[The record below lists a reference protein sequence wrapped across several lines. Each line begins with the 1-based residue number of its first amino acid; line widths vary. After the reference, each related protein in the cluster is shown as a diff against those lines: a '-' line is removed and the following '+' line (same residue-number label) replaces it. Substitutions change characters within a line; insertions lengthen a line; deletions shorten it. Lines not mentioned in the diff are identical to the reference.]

1 MAGGNVREIGAK
13 ITLQGTNE
21 YNNSIRSINSAMGT
35 LRSETRLLSSQYADS
50 QNSLE
55 ALTAKHRVLSE
66 VVDKQKDKIRQY
78 EQALQTS
85 QQNLERCSNNVE
97 QWRQRL
103 NSAQEE
109 LERMQQ
115 SQNAT
120 NEEMEEQERA
130 VERAA
135 RGLQTAE
142 NQYRSVESATN
153 RWQTQLNDSRVELNN
168 LENELDQTSRYMH
181 EAEESTDNCATS
193 IDEYGNA
200 IEEAEED
207 TSTFGD
213 VLRANLT
220 SDAIEAGLSA
230 IVDNIKEFSQSVME
244 TAGDTVEAMNKIQAA
259 TGASEEKM
267 EEYGDTLNAVFN
279 DNFGESMEE
288 VGEAITQVVQQMG
301 EMDGDSLKQ
310 VTEDAFLLKDTFD
323 FELNESL
330 RAAKM
335 LMDQFGLSS
344 HEAYNLIAQG
354 AQNGLNKNDDLL
366 DTINEYSVQFS
377 KAGISAEEMFNMLQ
391 NGAEAGTWSV
401 DKLGDAFKE
410 FSIRLQDGTS
420 DDALKQLGL
429 DVDEIKDK
437 FNEGGDAAQEAMS
450 QIMTGLQSVSNESER
465 YLAYQTMFGTMFEDL
480 GETGVN
486 ALMNVSGEAS
496 RTADTLDKMN
506 SVRYNDLNSA
516 LETLGRNILTRVSK
530 PFTEASQN
538 MSDGINDV
546 TNRINN
552 GGLGDSLED
561 LGNIMARLVSAFVD
575 FASTAAPPV
584 ISALSVLLDNIPLV
598 VAAVTGLTVAFKYD
612 AIVAFGSSIM
622 GIITHLKTLATI
634 AIESGSAMGALNA
647 VMTLTPHGA
656 LVAGIAAITAGLGA
670 FAIKAANSTSEQDKF
685 SKKCEES
692 ARKVNDLKNEMSKS
706 DDAFKNNTSNIQAQ
720 NEKISKLIE
729 ELYRLDGAQKNDVA
743 SKNRMKVIVNEL
755 NTLNPKFG
763 LSVDEVTGRLNKQ
776 KNTVLQLAD
785 SFKKQAMA
793 ESYQSHL
800 KEKCDQNIEALE
812 NEKEALNNLK
822 EALKVHSTLN
832 DEQINDYI
840 NLTQKTTALT
850 NEESKRFQGL
860 LQNVDLSDQAM
871 SKSIRTYGDA
881 HRAYQQS
888 NEDLD
893 KLANEMAKYSDSTDD
908 ATNSLGKNATAA
920 ENNSKAADNLKNS
933 VDSAGVSIKSYGDS
947 ADYASTKDENL
958 IDTTSELKQ
967 AIEENSQKI
976 REEYE
981 KNKESA
987 KSSIEGQIDYF
998 KKFSSQTDLSAKDI
1012 VNSFNSNKKGVEQW
1026 HKDLNTISNNTSKDF
1041 VRYLQSLGPGAAGEI
1056 HKMASMSGQKLK
1068 EVERAWKD
1076 TKKEISKTVDDTYND
1091 VDRKVAQR
1099 TSELE
1104 NIYSRN
1110 MKRESYYSPAH
1121 NCGEAVGEGL
1131 AAGMNSKAGE
1141 VSAAASRLA
1150 NAAAEAQ
1157 RWSLGIHSPSRVA
1170 REIGEYFGDGNVEGI
1185 LSKEKDVQSAAI
1197 MLGNAATRGLSSASS
1212 KFSMGNTNYQSTD
1225 YNALSQVFTKA
1236 LEKGKFT
1243 IDRNGTM
1250 KFVESTMRRLYV

>member
-142 NQYRSVESATN
+142 NQYRSVENATN

-168 LENELDQTSRYMH
+168 MENELDQTSRYMH

-267 EEYGDTLNAVFN
+267 EEYGNTLNAVFN

-366 DTINEYSVQFS
+366 DTINEYSVQFA

-647 VMTLTPHGA
+647 VMALTPHGA
-656 LVAGIAAITAGLGA
+656 LVAGIAALTAGLGA
-670 FAIKAANSTSEQDKF
+670 FAIKSYNSADAQDELGR
-685 SKKCEES
+685 KCEETTN
-692 ARKVNDLKNEMSKS
+692 KVNNLQEEIKKS
-706 DDAFKNNTSNIQAQ
+706 NDAFKTNTSNIETQSQKMDA
-720 NEKISKLIE
+720 LIT
-729 ELYRLDGAQKNDVA
+729 ELYQLDGAQKKDVT
-743 SKNRMKVIVNEL
+743 SKQRMKAIIEQL
-755 NTLNPKFG
+755 NAMNPKFG
-763 LSVDEVTGRLNKQ
+763 LSVDEVTGKLNKQ
-776 KNTVLQLAD
+776 KNTVQQLSD

-793 ESYQSHL
+793 EAYQSEL
-800 KEKCDQNIEALE
+800 KTKCEQNIQAIN
-812 NEKEALNNLK
+812 NEKEALNNLTNV
-822 EALKVHSTLN
+822 LKQNSTLN
-832 DEQINDYI
+832 EKEIQDYI
-840 NLTQKTTALT
+840 QLTFKTGELTKSEQERYNKLLKGMDVMDMTIAKSEETYNTAREQT
-850 NEESKRFQGL
+850 KKTEKAVN
-860 LQNVDLSDQAM
+860 DLSD
-871 SKSIRTYGDA
+871 
-881 HRAYQQS
+881 
-888 NEDLD
+888 
-893 KLANEMAKYSDSTDD
+893 EMAKCSNNTND

-920 ENNSKAADNLKNS
+920 ENNSKAAENLKSS
-933 VDSAGVSIKSYGDS
+933 VDSAGVSIKDYGNS
-947 ADYASTKDENL
+947 ADYAKTKDENL

-967 AIEENSQKI
+967 AIEENSQQI

-1026 HKDLNTISNNTSKDF
+1026 HKDLNKISDNTSKDF

-1056 HKMASMSGQKLK
+1056 HKMASMSGNKLK
-1068 EVERAWKD
+1068 EVEKAWKD

-1091 VDRKVAQR
+1091 VDRKVA
-1099 TSELE
+1099 
-1104 NIYSRN
+1104 Y
-1110 MKRESYYSPAH
+1110 
-1121 NCGEAVGEGL
+1121 
-1131 AAGMNSKAGE
+1131 
-1141 VSAAASRLA
+1141 
-1150 NAAAEAQ
+1150 
-1157 RWSLGIHSPSRVA
+1157 
-1170 REIGEYFGDGNVEGI
+1170 
-1185 LSKEKDVQSAAI
+1185 
-1197 MLGNAATRGLSSASS
+1197 
-1212 KFSMGNTNYQSTD
+1212 
-1225 YNALSQVFTKA
+1225 
-1236 LEKGKFT
+1236 
-1243 IDRNGTM
+1243 
-1250 KFVESTMRRLYV
+1250 

>member
-142 NQYRSVESATN
+142 NQYRSVENATN

-168 LENELDQTSRYMH
+168 MENELDQTSRYMH

-647 VMTLTPHGA
+647 VMALTPHGA
-656 LVAGIAAITAGLGA
+656 LVAGIAALTAGLGA
-670 FAIKAANSTSEQDKF
+670 FAIKSYNSADAQDELGR
-685 SKKCEES
+685 KCEETTN
-692 ARKVNDLKNEMSKS
+692 KVNNLQEEIKKS
-706 DDAFKNNTSNIQAQ
+706 NDAFKTNTSNIETQSQKMDA
-720 NEKISKLIE
+720 LIT
-729 ELYRLDGAQKNDVA
+729 ELYQLDGAQKKDVT
-743 SKNRMKVIVNEL
+743 SKQRMKAIIEQL
-755 NTLNPKFG
+755 NAMNPKFG
-763 LSVDEVTGRLNKQ
+763 LSVDEVTGKLNKQ
-776 KNTVLQLAD
+776 KNTVQQLSD

-793 ESYQSHL
+793 EAYQSEL
-800 KEKCDQNIEALE
+800 KTKCEQNIQAIN
-812 NEKEALNNLK
+812 NEKEALNNLTNV
-822 EALKVHSTLN
+822 LKQNSTLN
-832 DEQINDYI
+832 EKEIQDYI
-840 NLTQKTTALT
+840 QLTFKTGELTKSEQERYNKLLKGMDVMDMTIAKSEETYNTAREQT
-850 NEESKRFQGL
+850 KKTEKAVN
-860 LQNVDLSDQAM
+860 DLSD
-871 SKSIRTYGDA
+871 
-881 HRAYQQS
+881 
-888 NEDLD
+888 
-893 KLANEMAKYSDSTDD
+893 EMAKCSNNTND

-920 ENNSKAADNLKNS
+920 ENNSKAAENLKSS
-933 VDSAGVSIKSYGDS
+933 VDSAGVSIKDYGNS
-947 ADYASTKDENL
+947 ADYAKTKDENL

-1026 HKDLNTISNNTSKDF
+1026 HKDLNKISDNTSKDF

-1056 HKMASMSGQKLK
+1056 HKMASMSGNKLK
-1068 EVERAWKD
+1068 EVEKAWKD

-1170 REIGEYFGDGNVEGI
+1170 REIGEYFADGNVEGI

-1225 YNALSQVFTKA
+1225 YKALSQVFTKA
-1236 LEKGKFT
+1236 LEKGKFS